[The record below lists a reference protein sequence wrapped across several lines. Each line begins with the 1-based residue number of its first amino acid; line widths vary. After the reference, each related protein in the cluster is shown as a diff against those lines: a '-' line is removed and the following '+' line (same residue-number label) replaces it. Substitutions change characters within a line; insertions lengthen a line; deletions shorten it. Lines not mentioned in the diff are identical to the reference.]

1 MFAILHKG
9 PKQILQLEIEISYS
23 MKDGKHPSSLLNS
36 LSLPGP
42 PHCFVTTGGLLHWAL
57 AVVLM
62 LGGEWRG
69 GADVL
74 ASSLEVLKHYVLH
87 GAGRQEVQCLPP
99 ALGVALT
106 VGPLGDWALRLQ
118 LLLQEPHRHLQDV
131 SLLQLGVGV
140 LFVELP
146 LQQGLE
152 LLYAGVDAVSTHL
165 LHNWFP

>member
-1 MFAILHKG
+1 MVNSH
-9 PKQILQLEIEISYS
+9 PVCEIE
-23 MKDGKHPSSLLNS
+23 SLYAVV
-36 LSLPGP
+36 LPRSP
-42 PHCFVTTGGLLHWAL
+42 DWFVTICGLLHWAL
-57 AVVLM
+57 AVVLV

-69 GADVL
+69 EADVL
-74 ASSLEVLKHYVLH
+74 ASSLEVLEHHVLH

-106 VGPLGDWALRLQ
+106 VGPLRDWALRLQ
-118 LLLQEPHRHLQDV
+118 LLFQEPHRHLQDV
-131 SLLQLGVGV
+131 SLLQLGIGV